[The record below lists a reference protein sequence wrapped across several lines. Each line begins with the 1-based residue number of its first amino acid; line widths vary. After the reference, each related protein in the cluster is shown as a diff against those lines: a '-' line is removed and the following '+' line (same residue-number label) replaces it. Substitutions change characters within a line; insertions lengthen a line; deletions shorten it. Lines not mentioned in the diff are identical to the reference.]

1 MQTLKLSSAF
11 AVCFYKEFNMKK
23 VVQYSGL
30 GMALL
35 AIVLLFSK
43 PTEAEFFEKI
53 VEDYSQVHPEF
64 SLSAEN
70 LKEMGSTKYSS
81 MLVYSTYAYQ
91 FGNIEVRY
99 LGIFGGIYN
108 LGYEKEEDTD
118 NEKESTP
125 VIV

>member
-1 MQTLKLSSAF
+1 
-11 AVCFYKEFNMKK
+11 MKK
-23 VVQYSGL
+23 VVQCSGL

-53 VEDYSQVHPEF
+53 VEEYSQVHPEF

-108 LGYEKEEDTD
+108 LGYKKEEDTD
-118 NEKESTP
+118 NAKESTP
-125 VIV
+125 VNV